1 MDSFVIPISTMEAIK
16 NKIDI
21 KQNSIPISTMEH
33 QVKGTKQVLTT
44 IKSKDELKKGDKVI
58 FRRGNKY
65 KQWND
70 LVEQEYCGGEV
81 IRVNKKTITLHLYEL
96 ELQKESEDEKLYGK
110 DYKNYNFVSRYSWK
124 NKKDIWKKCKGGE
137 TCWFRF
143 ELKEVDS
150 SSKLFKNN
158 ITKVNDYDFHF
169 LSAFND
175 GKYEDVHYF
184 KWNEKWVK
192 KQSEC

>member
-81 IRVNKKTITLHLYEL
+81 ISVNKKTITLHLYEL
-96 ELQKESEDEKLYGK
+96 EKINCYDEVHISDKEYPFC
-110 DYKNYNFVSRYSWK
+110 NRYTWG
-124 NKKDIWKKCKGGE
+124 NKKNIWKKGKEGE

-150 SSKLFKNN
+150 SSLLFKNN